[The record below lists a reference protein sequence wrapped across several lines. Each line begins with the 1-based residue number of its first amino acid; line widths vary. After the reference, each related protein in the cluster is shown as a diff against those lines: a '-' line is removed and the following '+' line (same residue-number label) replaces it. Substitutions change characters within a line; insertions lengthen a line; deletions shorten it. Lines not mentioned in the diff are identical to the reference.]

1 VSLDKCPEL
10 ETRIEGLVNAAFIVP
25 VEDFDKTAETAN
37 SVEMEVGSRPS
48 VTVFHH
54 DVYISAQFICTTKDL
69 AKTTAMVTKPKLDQQ
84 LLTSE
89 LVYVPKE
96 SAHEP
101 GEELEAKI
109 ASLVETLE
117 ENEDILRVYTT
128 LD

>member
-25 VEDFDKTAETAN
+25 VEDFDKTAESSN
-37 SVEMEVGSRPS
+37 SVEME
-48 VTVFHH
+48 
-54 DVYISAQFICTTKDL
+54 FICTTKDL
-69 AKTTAMVTKPKLDQQ
+69 AKTTTMVTKPKLDQQ

-96 SAHEP
+96 PAHEP